1 MLSGKK
7 NLIENIFEDIFY
19 RIHKHYTFGFMLLD
33 IISVFRRDYILEKR
47 RRGRKFIYIPLA
59 INYLKR
65 ELLAL
70 KYFRNRVLLS
80 KARTIFEKIISV
92 TLTLFFSK
100 RTKSKDFEDMQKL
113 LKENSR
119 YIHFRWKKKKKF
131 RTKKFFSPNS
141 NF

>member
-7 NLIENIFEDIFY
+7 NLIESIFEKIFY
-19 RIHKHYTFGFMLLD
+19 RIHKYYTFGFMLLN
-33 IISVFRRDYILEKR
+33 IISIFRRDYILEKR

-59 INYLKR
+59 INYTKR

-80 KARTIFEKIISV
+80 KAKTIFDKIVSV
-92 TLTLFFSK
+92 TLSLFFSK
-100 RTKSKDFEDMQKL
+100 RTKSKDFEEMQRL

-119 YIHFRWKKKKKF
+119 YAHFR
-131 RTKKFFSPNS
+131 
-141 NF
+141 